1 MMVLSVTVVLLL
13 SLSLM
18 MVGMVDSISTADD
31 GAVGNSGVSAVTV
44 VNDGGGDGRWRQY
57 S

>member
-1 MMVLSVTVVLLL
+1 MTVLLL

-18 MVGMVDSISTADD
+18 TVGEMVAGGSTADD
-31 GAVGNSGVSAVTV
+31 GAVGNSGVTAVAV